1 MNNRDAWEAGYM
13 VGYDAGRMRLWIDL
27 TEDEYAELA
36 VGYGDDLRALM
47 EMTAAKLRE
56 KNE

>member
-13 VGYDAGRMRLWIDL
+13 TGYDAGRMRLWLEL
-27 TEDEYAELA
+27 TDSEIAQLIVD
-36 VGYGDDLRALM
+36 YGDDDYSLVAM
-47 EMTAAKLRE
+47 AAAKLRE